1 MHKNQDQHRFIAGL
15 AKCLTKLLPI
25 LLIKLLTHIKQGLK
39 KYCETAFS
47 RSQSD
52 KDP

>member
-1 MHKNQDQHRFIAGL
+1 MHNNPDQHRFIAGL
-15 AKCLTKLLPI
+15 AKCLTKLLPNI
-25 LLIKLLTHIKQGLK
+25 LTKLLTHIKQGVK

-47 RSQSD
+47 RSQSE